1 MGIEYERGGFYM
13 FKIDLLNNISEKGL
27 AVFSDK
33 YEYRADMAEADG
45 IMVRSKEMKEMTL
58 PASVKAI
65 ARAGAGV
72 NNIPID
78 KCSEKGIVVFNT
90 PGANANGV
98 KELVIL
104 GMLLASR
111 KVVEG
116 IAWAKGLV
124 GEGDKVPDLIEK
136 GKSKFGGTEILGKKL
151 GVVGLGAIGTMVAN
165 AAEGLG
171 MEVWGYDPFLSIE
184 AAWRLSRNTKKA
196 PSLDKLLSE
205 CDFISLH
212 VPQNKD
218 TKGFINADKF
228 AVMKKGV
235 VILNFA
241 RGGLVDTPSLK
252 KAVADG
258 IVACYVTDFPDEEVI
273 KTDKVIAIPHL
284 GASTEESEENCAIM
298 AAMQLMEYLENGNIK
313 NSVNFPESF
322 LDRSGNQRLTIS
334 NQNLPGMIE
343 KITHFLAENKINI
356 ADMINKSRGNIAYN
370 IIDVDGTIDAALVK
384 KIASAEGVL
393 AVRLI

>member
-1 MGIEYERGGFYM
+1 
-13 FKIDLLNNISEKGL
+13 
-27 AVFSDK
+27 
-33 YEYRADMAEADG
+33 
-45 IMVRSKEMKEMTL
+45 
-58 PASVKAI
+58 
-65 ARAGAGV
+65 
-72 NNIPID
+72 
-78 KCSEKGIVVFNT
+78 
-90 PGANANGV
+90 V

-111 KVVEG
+111 KVTEG
-116 IAWAKGLV
+116 IVWAKGLV

-184 AAWRLSRNTKKA
+184 AAWRLSRSTKKA
-196 PSLDKLLSE
+196 PNLDKLLSE

-252 KAVADG
+252 K
-258 IVACYVTDFPDEEVI
+258 
-273 KTDKVIAIPHL
+273 VIAIPHL
-284 GASTEESEENCAIM
+284 GASTEESEENCAFM
-298 AAMQLMEYLENGNIK
+298 AAMQLMDFLENGNIK

-322 LDRSGNQRLTIS
+322 LERSGKQRLTIS
-334 NQNLPGMIE
+334 NQNSPGMIE
-343 KITHFLAENKINI
+343 KITHFLAQNKINI
-356 ADMINKSRGNIAYN
+356 ADMINKSKGNIAYN
-370 IIDVDGTIDAALVK
+370 IIDIDGEISNDLVK
-384 KIASAEGVL
+384 KISSAEGII
-393 AVRLI
+393 AVRVL

>member
-1 MGIEYERGGFYM
+1 MYR
-13 FKIDLLNNISEKGL
+13 IDLLNKISENGL
-27 AVFSDK
+27 RLFTEK
-33 YEYRADMAEADG
+33 FEYRTDIPDPDG
-45 IMVRSKEMKEMTL
+45 ILVRSKEMKEMNL
-58 PASVKAI
+58 PSNLKAI

-98 KELVIL
+98 KELAIL

-111 KVVEG
+111 KVTEG
-116 IAWAKGLV
+116 IVWTKGLI

-151 GVVGLGAIGTMVAN
+151 GVVGLGAIGTMLAN
-165 AAEGLG
+165 AAENLG

-184 AAWRLSRNTKKA
+184 AAWKLSRNIKKA
-196 PSLDKLLSE
+196 PSLDRLLSE

-218 TKGFINADKF
+218 TKGFINTDKF

-241 RGGLVDTPSLK
+241 RGGLVDTTSLK
-252 KAVADG
+252 QAIADG
-258 IVACYVTDFPDEEVI
+258 ILGCYVTDFPDEEII
-273 KTDKVIAIPHL
+273 KTEKVIAIPHL

-298 AAMQLMEYLENGNIK
+298 ATMQLMDFLENGNIK
-313 NSVNFPESF
+313 NSVNFPECA
-322 LDRSGNQRLTIS
+322 LDRSDKVRLTIS
-334 NQNLPGMIE
+334 NKNEPGMIE
-343 KITHFLAENKINI
+343 KITHSLADNKLNI
-356 ADMINKSRGNIAYN
+356 ADMINKSKGSIAYN
-370 IIDVDGTIDAALVK
+370 IIDVEGEIKTDLVK
-384 KIASAEGVL
+384 KIQSIDGIV
-393 AVRLI
+393 AVRVI

>member
-1 MGIEYERGGFYM
+1 MYR
-13 FKIDLLNNISEKGL
+13 IDLLNKISEKGL
-27 AVFSDK
+27 SLFTDK
-33 YEYRADMAEADG
+33 YEYRAEIADPDG
-45 IMVRSKEMKEMTL
+45 ILVRSKEMKEMAL
-58 PASVKAI
+58 PSSLKAI

-104 GMLLASR
+104 GMILAAR
-111 KVVEG
+111 NVAEG
-116 IAWAKGLV
+116 LVWTKGLV

-136 GKSKFGGTEILGKKL
+136 GKSKFVGTELLGKTL
-151 GVVGLGAIGTMVAN
+151 GVVGLGAIGTMLAN
-165 AAEGLG
+165 TAESLG
-171 MEVWGYDPFLSIE
+171 MEVMGYDPFLSIE
-184 AAWRLSRNTKKA
+184 AAWKLSRNTRKA
-196 PSLDKLLSE
+196 PSLDKLLAES
-205 CDFISLH
+205 DYISIH

-218 TKGFINADKF
+218 TKGFINSDKF
-228 AVMKKGV
+228 AIMKKGV
-235 VILNFA
+235 VLLNFA

-258 IVACYVTDFPDEEVI
+258 IVGRYVTDFPDEEVI

-298 AAMQLMEYLENGNIK
+298 AAMELMDFLENGNIK
-313 NSVNFPESF
+313 NSVNFPECI
-322 LDRSGNQRLTIS
+322 LDRSGKQRITIS
-334 NQNLPGMIE
+334 NQNTPGMIE
-343 KITHFLAENKINI
+343 KITHLMADNKLNI

-370 IIDVDGTIDAALVK
+370 IIDLDGNISEDLVK
-384 KIASAEGVL
+384 KISSAEGVL
-393 AVRLI
+393 AVRVL

>member
-1 MGIEYERGGFYM
+1 MY
-13 FKIDLLNNISEKGL
+13 KIDLLNNISEKGL
-27 AVFSDK
+27 RLFTDR
-33 YEYRADMAEADG
+33 YEYRTGVSEPDG
-45 IMVRSKEMKEMTL
+45 ILVRSKEMKDMTL
-58 PASVKAI
+58 PSSLKAI

-111 KVVEG
+111 KVTEG

-136 GKSKFGGTEILGKKL
+136 GKSKFGGTEILGKKV

-171 MEVWGYDPFLSIE
+171 MEVIGYDPFLSIE
-184 AAWRLSRNTKKA
+184 AAWMLSRNTKRA
-196 PSLDKLLSE
+196 SSLEKLLADS
-205 CDFISLH
+205 DFVTLH
-212 VPQNKD
+212 VPLNKD
-218 TKGFINADKF
+218 TRGSIDADKF
-228 AVMKKGV
+228 AIMKKGAV
-235 VILNFA
+235 LLNFA
-241 RGGLVDTPSLK
+241 RRELVNTADLK
-252 KAVADG
+252 KALADG
-258 IVACYVTDFPDEEVI
+258 IVSCYVTDFPDEELI
-273 KTDKVIAIPHL
+273 KMDRSIAIPHL

-298 AAMQLMEYLENGNIK
+298 AVMQLMEYLENGNIK
-313 NSVNFPESF
+313 NSVNFPETH
-322 LDRSGNQRLTIS
+322 LDRSPSKRLTIA

-343 KITHFLAENKINI
+343 KITHLLAENKINI
-356 ADMINKSRGNIAYN
+356 ADMINKSKGSIAYN
-370 IIDVDGTIDAALVK
+370 IIDIDGDVNEGLIG
-384 KIASAEGVL
+384 KIGSLEGVL
-393 AVRLI
+393 AIRVL

>member
-1 MGIEYERGGFYM
+1 MYR
-13 FKIDLLNNISEKGL
+13 IDLLNKISKKGL
-27 AVFSDK
+27 SHFTEK
-33 YEYRADMAEADG
+33 YEYRTDIPDPDG
-45 IMVRSKEMKEMTL
+45 ILVRSKEMKEMSL
-58 PASVKAI
+58 PSSLKAI

-111 KVVEG
+111 KVTEG
-116 IAWAKGLV
+116 IVWTKGLI

-165 AAEGLG
+165 AAESLG

-228 AVMKKGV
+228 AIMKKGV

-252 KAVADG
+252 KAIADG

-298 AAMQLMEYLENGNIK
+298 AAMQLMDFLENGNIK
-313 NSVNFPESF
+313 NSVNFPECA
-322 LDRSGNQRLTIS
+322 LDRTGKQRLTIS
-334 NQNLPGMIE
+334 NQNSPGMIE
-343 KITHFLAENKINI
+343 RITHFMADHKINI
-356 ADMINKSRGNIAYN
+356 ADMINKSKGNVAYN
-370 IIDVDGTIDAALVK
+370 IIDLDGDITEDLVK
-384 KIASAEGVL
+384 QIRAAEGVL
-393 AVRLI
+393 GVRAL

>member
-1 MGIEYERGGFYM
+1 MYR
-13 FKIDLLNNISEKGL
+13 IDLLNKISEKGL
-27 AVFSDK
+27 SLFTEK
-33 YEYRADMAEADG
+33 YEYREGIADADG
-45 IMVRSKEMKEMTL
+45 ILVRSKEMKEMTL
-58 PASVKAI
+58 PSSVKAI

-98 KELVIL
+98 KELAIL

-111 KVVEG
+111 QVVDG
-116 IAWAKGLV
+116 IGWAKGLV

-151 GVVGLGAIGTMVAN
+151 GVVGLGAIGTLLAN

-184 AAWRLSRNTKKA
+184 AAWKLSRNIKKA
-196 PSLDKLLSE
+196 PSLDRLLAE

-218 TKGFINADKF
+218 TKGFINTDKF

-252 KAVADG
+252 KAVAEG

-298 AAMQLMEYLENGNIK
+298 AALELMDFLENGNIK
-313 NSVNFPESF
+313 NSVNFPECT
-322 LDRSGNQRLTIS
+322 LERSDKTRITIS
-334 NQNLPGMIE
+334 NKNEPGMIE
-343 KITHFLAENKINI
+343 KITRMLADNKLNI
-356 ADMINKSRGNIAYN
+356 ADMINKSKGNIAYN
-370 IIDVDGTIDAALVK
+370 IIDLEGNINTDLIS
-384 KIASAEGVL
+384 KIQSIEGVV
-393 AVRLI
+393 AVRVL

>member
-1 MGIEYERGGFYM
+1 MYRIS
-13 FKIDLLNNISEKGL
+13 LLNKISEKGL
-27 AVFSDK
+27 KLFTEK
-33 YEYRADMAEADG
+33 YEYQADLPDPDG
-45 IMVRSKEMKEMTL
+45 VLVRSKEMKDMPL
-58 PASVKAI
+58 PSSLKAI

-104 GMLLASR
+104 GMLLACR
-111 KVVEG
+111 NVVDG
-116 IAWAKGLV
+116 IAWARSLV

-136 GKSKFGGTEILGKKL
+136 GKSKFAGTEILGKKL

-171 MEVWGYDPFLSIE
+171 MEVWGYDPYLSIE
-184 AAWRLSRNTKKA
+184 AAWKLSRTIQKA
-196 PSLDKLLSE
+196 PTLDKLLAES
-205 CDFISLH
+205 DFITLH

-218 TKGFINADKF
+218 TKGFINAEKF
-228 AVMKKGV
+228 ALMKKGV
-235 VILNFA
+235 VLLNFA

-258 IVACYVTDFPDEEVI
+258 IVSCYVTDFPDEEVI
-273 KTDKVIAIPHL
+273 KTDKVIPIPHL

-298 AAMQLMEYLENGNIK
+298 AAMQLMDYLENGNIK
-313 NSVNFPESF
+313 NSVNFPECM
-322 LDRSGNQRLTIS
+322 LERSGHTRITIA
-334 NQNLPGMIE
+334 NKNEPGMIE
-343 KITHFLAENKINI
+343 KITRLLAQNKINI
-356 ADMINKSRGNIAYN
+356 TDMINKSKGNVAYN
-370 IIDVDGTIDAALVK
+370 IIDVDGKVSDELTKQIQSV
-384 KIASAEGVL
+384 EGVIT
-393 AVRLI
+393 VRVI

>member
-1 MGIEYERGGFYM
+1 MYR
-13 FKIDLLNNISEKGL
+13 IDLLNKISKNGL
-27 AVFSDK
+27 RLFNEK
-33 YEYRADMAEADG
+33 YEYRTDIPDPDG
-45 IMVRSKEMKEMTL
+45 ILVRSKEMKEMTL
-58 PASVKAI
+58 PSSLKTI

-111 KVVEG
+111 KVVDG
-116 IAWAKGLV
+116 IVWTRSLV

-151 GVVGLGAIGTMVAN
+151 GVVGLGAIGTMLAN
-165 AAEGLG
+165 AAENLG

-184 AAWRLSRNTKKA
+184 AAWKLSRNTRKA

-252 KAVADG
+252 KAIADG
-258 IVACYVTDFPDEEVI
+258 VVACYVTDFPDEEVI

-284 GASTEESEENCAIM
+284 GASTEESEENCAFM
-298 AAMQLMEYLENGNIK
+298 AVRQLMDFLENGNIK
-313 NSVNFPESF
+313 NSVNFPECS
-322 LDRSGNQRLTIS
+322 LERSDKARLTIS
-334 NQNLPGMIE
+334 NKNEPGMIE
-343 KITHFLAENKINI
+343 KITRMLADNKLNI
-356 ADMINKSRGNIAYN
+356 ADMINKSKGNLAYN
-370 IIDVDGTIDAALVK
+370 IIDLEGDINPDLVK
-384 KIASAEGVL
+384 KIQSIDGIV
-393 AVRLI
+393 AVRVL

>member
-1 MGIEYERGGFYM
+1 MYR
-13 FKIDLLNNISEKGL
+13 IDLLNKISEKGL
-27 AVFSDK
+27 SLFSDK
-33 YEYRADMAEADG
+33 YEYRTDIPDPDG
-45 IMVRSKEMKEMTL
+45 VLVRSKEMKEMTL
-58 PASVKAI
+58 PSSLKAI

-104 GMLLASR
+104 GMILAAR
-111 KVVEG
+111 HIADG
-116 IAWAKGLV
+116 ITWAKGLV

-136 GKSKFGGTEILGKKL
+136 GKAKFVGTEIQGKTL

-165 AAEGLG
+165 AAESLG
-171 MEVWGYDPFLSIE
+171 MEVMGYDPFLSIE

-196 PSLDKLLSE
+196 ASLDKLLAE
-205 CDFISLH
+205 CDYITIH

-228 AVMKKGV
+228 AIMKKGV
-235 VILNFA
+235 VLLNFA

-258 IVACYVTDFPDEEVI
+258 IVGCYVTDFPDEEVI

-284 GASTEESEENCAIM
+284 GASTEESEENCAFMAVKQIM
-298 AAMQLMEYLENGNIK
+298 DFLENGNIK
-313 NSVNFPESF
+313 NSVNFPECF
-322 LDRSGNQRLTIS
+322 LDRSGKQRITIC
-334 NQNLPGMIE
+334 NLNTPGMIE
-343 KITHFLAENKINI
+343 KITHFMADNKLNI
-356 ADMINKSRGNIAYN
+356 ADMINKSRGNVAYN
-370 IIDVDGTIDAALVK
+370 IIDIDGEIADDLVK
-384 KIASAEGVL
+384 KIKAAEGVL
-393 AVRLI
+393 GVRVL

>member
-1 MGIEYERGGFYM
+1 MYR
-13 FKIDLLNNISEKGL
+13 IDLLNKISKNGL
-27 AVFSDK
+27 SLFTDK
-33 YEYRADMAEADG
+33 YEYRTDMPDADG
-45 IMVRSKEMKEMTL
+45 ILVRSKEMKDMTL

-72 NNIPID
+72 NNIPIE

-104 GMLLASR
+104 GMLLAAR
-111 KVVEG
+111 NVVGG
-116 IAWAKGLV
+116 ISWAKGLV

-136 GKSKFGGTEILGKKL
+136 GKSQFGGTEILGKKL

-196 PSLDKLLSE
+196 PSLDKLLAE
-205 CDFISLH
+205 CDFITLH

-258 IVACYVTDFPDEEVI
+258 IVSCYVTDFPDEEVI

-284 GASTEESEENCAIM
+284 GASTEESEENCAFM
-298 AAMQLMEYLENGNIK
+298 AVRQLMDFLENGNIK
-313 NSVNFPESF
+313 NSVNFPECA
-322 LDRSGNQRLTIS
+322 LDKSDKARLTIA
-334 NQNLPGMIE
+334 NKNEPGMIE
-343 KITHFLAENKINI
+343 KITKLLAENKLNI
-356 ADMINKSRGNIAYN
+356 ADMINKSKGGVAYN
-370 IIDVDGTIDAALVK
+370 IIDVEGNISADLIK
-384 KIASAEGVL
+384 KIQAVDGVI
-393 AVRLI
+393 AVRAL

>member
-1 MGIEYERGGFYM
+1 MYRV
-13 FKIDLLNNISEKGL
+13 DLLNKISEKGL
-27 AVFSDK
+27 TLFTDK
-33 YEYRADMAEADG
+33 YEYRADIPDPDG
-45 IMVRSKEMKEMTL
+45 ILVRSKEMKDMEL
-58 PASVKAI
+58 PSSLKAI

-78 KCSEKGIVVFNT
+78 KCSDKGIVVFNT

-111 KVVEG
+111 KVTEG
-116 IAWAKGLV
+116 IIWAKSLV
-124 GEGDKVPDLIEK
+124 GEGDKVPDMIEK

-151 GVVGLGAIGTMVAN
+151 GVVGLGAIGTMIAN

-171 MEVWGYDPFLSIE
+171 MEVWGYDPFLSLE

-205 CDFISLH
+205 CDFITLH

-228 AVMKKGV
+228 AVMKKGA

-252 KAVADG
+252 KAIADG

-298 AAMQLMEYLENGNIK
+298 AAMQLMDFLENGNIK
-313 NSVNFPESF
+313 NSVNFPESSME
-322 LDRSGNQRLTIS
+322 RSGKQRLTIS
-334 NQNLPGMIE
+334 NKNTPGMIE
-343 KITHFLAENKINI
+343 KITHLLSESNINI
-356 ADMINKSRGNIAYN
+356 SDMINKSKGNVAYN
-370 IIDVDGTIDAALVK
+370 IIDVDCEINDDLVK
-384 KIASAEGVL
+384 KIKTIEGIIG
-393 AVRLI
+393 VRVI

>member
-1 MGIEYERGGFYM
+1 MYR
-13 FKIDLLNNISEKGL
+13 IDLLNKISEKGL
-27 AVFSDK
+27 SLFSDK
-33 YEYRADMAEADG
+33 YEYRTDIPDPDG
-45 IMVRSKEMKEMTL
+45 ILVRSKEMKEMTL
-58 PASVKAI
+58 PSSLKAI

-104 GMLLASR
+104 GMILAAR
-111 KVVEG
+111 HVADG
-116 IAWAKGLV
+116 ITWAKGLV

-136 GKSKFGGTEILGKKL
+136 GKAKFVGTEIQGKTL

-165 AAEGLG
+165 AAESLG
-171 MEVWGYDPFLSIE
+171 MEVMGYDPFLSIE

-196 PSLDKLLSE
+196 ASLDKLLAE
-205 CDFISLH
+205 CDYITIH

-228 AVMKKGV
+228 AIMKKGV
-235 VILNFA
+235 VLLNFA

-258 IVACYVTDFPDEEVI
+258 IVGCYVTDFPDEEVI

-284 GASTEESEENCAIM
+284 GASTEESEENCAFMAVKQIM
-298 AAMQLMEYLENGNIK
+298 DFLENGNIK
-313 NSVNFPESF
+313 NSVNFPECF
-322 LDRSGNQRLTIS
+322 LDRSGKQRITIC
-334 NQNLPGMIE
+334 NLNTPGMIE
-343 KITHFLAENKINI
+343 KITHFMADNKLNI
-356 ADMINKSRGNIAYN
+356 ADMINKSRGNVAYN
-370 IIDVDGTIDAALVK
+370 IIDIDGEIADDLVK
-384 KIASAEGVL
+384 KIKAAEGVL
-393 AVRLI
+393 GVRVL

>member
-1 MGIEYERGGFYM
+1 MYQ
-13 FKIDLLNNISEKGL
+13 IDLLNKISKKGL
-27 AVFSDK
+27 SIFTEK
-33 YEYRADMAEADG
+33 YEYRTDIPDPDG
-45 IMVRSKEMKEMTL
+45 ILVRSKEMKEVSL
-58 PASVKAI
+58 PSSLKAI

-98 KELVIL
+98 KELVVL

-116 IAWAKGLV
+116 IVWAKGLV

-151 GVVGLGAIGTMVAN
+151 GVVGLGAIGTMVAS
-165 AAEGLG
+165 AAEGMG

-184 AAWRLSRNTKKA
+184 AAWSLSRNTKQA

-252 KAVADG
+252 KAIADG
-258 IVACYVTDFPDEEVI
+258 IVACYVTDFPDGEVI

-284 GASTEESEENCAIM
+284 GASTEEAEENCAFM
-298 AAMQLMEYLENGNIK
+298 AVRQLMNFLENGNIK
-313 NSVNFPESF
+313 NSVNFPECS
-322 LDRSGNQRLTIS
+322 LDRSGNQRLTIA

-356 ADMINKSRGNIAYN
+356 TNMINKSKGNIAYN
-370 IIDVDGTIDAALVK
+370 IIDIDGEISNDLVK
-384 KIASAEGVL
+384 KISSTEGIIG
-393 AVRLI
+393 VRVI

>member
-1 MGIEYERGGFYM
+1 MY
-13 FKIDLLNNISEKGL
+13 KINLLNNISEKGL
-27 AVFSDK
+27 SLFTEN
-33 YEYRADMAEADG
+33 YEYRADIPEPDG
-45 IMVRSKEMKEMTL
+45 ILVRSKEMKDMSL
-58 PASVKAI
+58 PSSVKAI

-111 KVVEG
+111 KVTEG
-116 IAWAKGLV
+116 ISWAKGLV

-136 GKSKFGGTEILGKKL
+136 GKSKFGGTEILGKKM

-165 AAEGLG
+165 TAEGLG
-171 MEVWGYDPFLSIE
+171 MEVWGYDPYMSIE
-184 AAWRLSRNTKKA
+184 AAWRLSRNTKRSA
-196 PSLDKLLSE
+196 SMDKLLSE

-212 VPQNKD
+212 APLNKD
-218 TKGFINADKF
+218 TRGSINADKF
-228 AVMKKGV
+228 AVMKKGAV
-235 VILNFA
+235 LLNFA
-241 RGGLVDTPSLK
+241 RRELVNIADLQ
-252 KAVADG
+252 KAITDG
-258 IVACYVTDFPDEEVI
+258 IVSCYVTDFPDEELI
-273 KTDKVIAIPHL
+273 KMDKCIAIPHL

-298 AAMQLMEYLENGNIK
+298 AAMQLMDFLENGNIK

-334 NQNLPGMIE
+334 NQNSPGMIE
-343 KITHFLAENKINI
+343 KITHLFADSKINI
-356 ADMINKSRGNIAYN
+356 ADMINKSKGNIAYN
-370 IIDVDGTIDAALVK
+370 IIDIDGSMNDDLIK
-384 KIASAEGVL
+384 KIGSTEGVI
-393 AVRLI
+393 AVRML

>member
-1 MGIEYERGGFYM
+1 MYR
-13 FKIDLLNNISEKGL
+13 IDLLNKISEKGL
-27 AVFSDK
+27 SHFTEK
-33 YEYRADMAEADG
+33 YEYRTDIPDPDG
-45 IMVRSKEMKEMTL
+45 ILVRSKEMKEMVL
-58 PASVKAI
+58 PSNLKAI

-98 KELVIL
+98 KELAIL

-111 KVVEG
+111 KVTEG
-116 IAWAKGLV
+116 IVWAKSLV

-151 GVVGLGAIGTMVAN
+151 GVVGLGAIGTMLAN
-165 AAEGLG
+165 TAESLG

-184 AAWRLSRNTKKA
+184 AAWKLSRNTKKA
-196 PSLDKLLSE
+196 SSLDKLLSE

-218 TKGFINADKF
+218 TKGFINTDKF

-252 KAVADG
+252 KAIADG
-258 IVACYVTDFPDEEVI
+258 IVGCYVTDFPDEEVI

-298 AAMQLMEYLENGNIK
+298 AAMQLMDFLENGNIK
-313 NSVNFPESF
+313 NSVNFPECA
-322 LDRSGNQRLTIS
+322 LDRSDKVRLTIS
-334 NQNLPGMIE
+334 NKNEPGMIE
-343 KITHFLAENKINI
+343 KITRLLAENKLNI
-356 ADMINKSRGNIAYN
+356 TDMINKSKGNIAYN
-370 IIDVDGTIDAALVK
+370 IIDVESDISADLVK
-384 KIASAEGVL
+384 KIQSIDGVVH
-393 AVRLI
+393 VRMLK